1 MKTCVTAC
9 PPTKMY
15 FTKKHAEK
23 QIHLLEKNKIV
34 NTIFQIAIHAIQYTY
49 ICTLLDKQELDPMKN
64 SIPKNTHIGLHLSF
78 KTAQS
83 KRSSKKSPN
92 LVTLTVGQMS

>member
-1 MKTCVTAC
+1 MRHRLPANENVL
-9 PPTKMY
+9 Y
-15 FTKKHAEK
+15 KKHAEK
-23 QIHLLEKNKIV
+23 QIHLSEKNKIV